1 MSLPI
6 RVGDFWVSSVTLP
19 VSRDGDDWYGRW
31 WIYNR
36 RPDLEENAGIIPMAE
51 GATGVFADKHD
62 ADRAARREGRR
73 RALVMTR

>member
-6 RVGDFWVSSVTLP
+6 RVGDFWVSTATLP
-19 VSRDGDDWYGRW
+19 VSRDGDEWYGWW

-51 GATGVFADKHD
+51 GATGAFANEHD
-62 ADRAARREGRR
+62 ADRAAEMAGAQ